1 VAAAAPL
8 TQMALALGQRDSQ
21 FNKRFKDAYL
31 LLATNPSAALP
42 ELEWAAQEHS
52 AIEQQRNELD
62 IALDKMRTMAGIE
75 LTPQDISMGEM
86 RDRTSPETGL
96 QIACGQATALLELN
110 RREEARKVVDAA
122 VASLRTD
129 SSPDARKMLLQMR
142 ASLLAADVGG
152 L

>member
-1 VAAAAPL
+1 MAAAAPL
-8 TQMALALGQRDSQ
+8 TQMALALEQRDSQ

-52 AIEQQRNELD
+52 AIEQQRKELD
-62 IALDKMRTMAGIE
+62 AALDKMRTMAGIE
-75 LTPQDISMGEM
+75 LTPQDIAMSETK
-86 RDRTSPETGL
+86 DRTSHETGL
-96 QIACGQATALLELN
+96 QIECGKAAALLQLN
-110 RREEARKVVDAA
+110 RRAEAQKVVEAA
-122 VASLRTD
+122 VASLRTN

-142 ASLLAADVGG
+142 ASLLAADVPG

>member
-1 VAAAAPL
+1 MAAAAPL
-8 TQMALALGQRDSQ
+8 TQMALALEQRDSQ

-52 AIEQQRNELD
+52 AIEQQRKELD
-62 IALDKMRTMAGIE
+62 AALDKMRTMAGIE
-75 LTPQDISMGEM
+75 LTPQDIAMSATN
-86 RDRTSPETGL
+86 DRTSHETGL
-96 QIACGQATALLELN
+96 QIECGKATALLQLN
-110 RREEARKVVDAA
+110 RRQEARKVVDAA

-142 ASLLAADVGG
+142 ASLLAADVPG